1 LATELQRRS
10 TGRTI
15 YVLDEPTTGLHF
27 EDVNKLLTVLN
38 RLVDTGNTVVVIEH
52 NLDVIKCSDWVIDMG
67 PEGGFRGG
75 TVVAEGSTRICSK
88 GEGKLHRSI
97 PW

>member
-1 LATELQRRS
+1 LLA
-10 TGRTI
+10 
-15 YVLDEPTTGLHF
+15 
-27 EDVNKLLTVLN
+27 VLN

-75 TVVAEGSTRICSK
+75 LVVAEGTPEDVAK
-88 GEGKLHRSI
+88 GKESYTGQFLGEILKTNRQVAKKSS
-97 PW
+97 PAKK